1 MIAHLFKWPQKI
13 TDYCLYHRNYASNEC
28 MVSLHEF
35 RYMYIECFNGMFSM
49 YISEPEI
56 VCWTKIVI
64 YIFWCFFSIQ
74 WIDKL
79 KCLFVFVC
87 LFSFFFC
94 QICLYY
100 TYHLRLI
107 HLKKLTYQCFD
118 WYSKNSPTSLHIS
131 WSREILCRVCC
142 LAHSSH
148 SGSGSA
154 HVLQMCVA
162 LTWIFSIEHG
172 SQSTSFSCWLFS
184 LNHNK
189 NIKYE
194 FDLKQ
199 CLNRKLHSHN
209 SKN

>member
-1 MIAHLFKWPQKI
+1 MF
-13 TDYCLYHRNYASNEC
+13 
-28 MVSLHEF
+28 V
-35 RYMYIECFNGMFSM
+35 CF
-49 YISEPEI
+49 
-56 VCWTKIVI
+56 C
-64 YIFWCFFSIQ
+64 CFFS
-74 WIDKL
+74 L
-79 KCLFVFVC
+79 
-87 LFSFFFC
+87 FFFAKYVY
-94 QICLYY
+94 ITHI
-100 TYHLRLI
+100 TYFWFIWKSLH
-107 HLKKLTYQCFD
+107 TYQFFD
-118 WYSKNSPTSLHIS
+118 WYSNNSPTSLHIS

-154 HVLQMCVA
+154 HVLQKCVA

-189 NIKYE
+189 NIKYV

-209 SKN
+209 